1 MELSA
6 DLGAVLMR
14 IAEKHKALVAQHPY
28 QTFLRQ
34 GVNAEQ
40 LDCLLANPHL
50 LDFQPAFY
58 EGVQISTLWWG
69 FEISFSGAFAQQFM
83 QNQKRASEVACVI
96 ASTQPELAPIA
107 GLIGAGVLSACQQL
121 GAHQVTHGVHFTLT
135 WEDIAKPSELASQLL
150 PEATAKTG

>member
-6 DLGAVLMR
+6 DLGAVLTR
-14 IAEKHKALVAQHPY
+14 IAEKHKALVAEHPY

-34 GVNAEQ
+34 GVNPEQ
-40 LDCLLANPHL
+40 LDCLLANPCL
-50 LDFQPAFY
+50 LNFQSAAY

-69 FEISFSGAFAQQFM
+69 FEIRFSGAFAQQLAL
-83 QNQKRASEVACVI
+83 NQKRASEVACVI
-96 ASTQPELAPIA
+96 ASSQPELAPIA

-121 GAHQVTHGVHFTLT
+121 TAHQANSGVNFTLT
-135 WEDIAKPSELASQLL
+135 WECIANPSELASRLL